1 MREMTVEQATDMML
15 HVCDA
20 IIGQKQYLAEVDSRI
35 GDGDHGA
42 GMAGGMEKAKAAL
55 EAKRPFPDIN
65 TIFRTMGMEMIG
77 SMGGAS
83 GVIFGSMFMGG
94 ARDVPSAQILDSD
107 ILAKMMRASLDAV
120 KHRGKAQLG
129 DKTMVDALEP
139 AVLALERQA
148 CAELE
153 ESLIAAALA
162 AEEGVEKTK
171 DYVAKF
177 GRAKFLGERTLG
189 YEDAGAVSVRVIFQT
204 MKEYA
209 EVQ

>member
-1 MREMTVEQATDMML
+1 M
-15 HVCDA
+15 
-20 IIGQKQYLAEVDSRI
+20 
-35 GDGDHGA
+35 
-42 GMAGGMEKAKAAL
+42 
-55 EAKRPFPDIN
+55 
-65 TIFRTMGMEMIG
+65 
-77 SMGGAS
+77 
-83 GVIFGSMFMGG
+83 
-94 ARDVPSAQILDSD
+94 
-107 ILAKMMRASLDAV
+107 
-120 KHRGKAQLG
+120 
-129 DKTMVDALEP
+129 
-139 AVLALERQA
+139 LALERQA

-153 ESLIAAALA
+153 ESLKAAALA

>member
-1 MREMTVEQATDMML
+1 
-15 HVCDA
+15 
-20 IIGQKQYLAEVDSRI
+20 
-35 GDGDHGA
+35 
-42 GMAGGMEKAKAAL
+42 
-55 EAKRPFPDIN
+55 
-65 TIFRTMGMEMIG
+65 
-77 SMGGAS
+77 
-83 GVIFGSMFMGG
+83 
-94 ARDVPSAQILDSD
+94 
-107 ILAKMMRASLDAV
+107 MMRASLDAV

-153 ESLIAAALA
+153 ESLKAAALA